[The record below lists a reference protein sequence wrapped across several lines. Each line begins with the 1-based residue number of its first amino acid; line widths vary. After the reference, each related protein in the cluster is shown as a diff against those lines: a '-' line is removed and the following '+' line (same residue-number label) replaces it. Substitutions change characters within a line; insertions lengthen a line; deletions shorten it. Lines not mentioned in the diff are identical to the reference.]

1 MSLFWEINTELRVWI
16 NEAIFA
22 CLQTISMFYKIYKL
36 GTYMLPSDI
45 ITENWVQAIHLP
57 SMFHLVACL
66 SFSLFILYFFCCSK
80 CLFWCLFSCCH
91 FSVFLSLLELLEM
104 YAFSADLL
112 LWYNAG
118 WVCEFTGFCKVW
130 NVPCCWSWAGETFFS
145 CFWYSF
151 SVLCFWIFHL
161 SLDYSLNCYR
171 NKVWG

>member
-66 SFSLFILYFFCCSK
+66 SFSLFILYFFAAPNVYFDVCSVVAI
-80 CLFWCLFSCCH
+80 L
-91 FSVFLSLLELLEM
+91 
-104 YAFSADLL
+104 
-112 LWYNAG
+112 
-118 WVCEFTGFCKVW
+118 VCF
-130 NVPCCWSWAGETFFS
+130 
-145 CFWYSF
+145 
-151 SVLCFWIFHL
+151 
-161 SLDYSLNCYR
+161 
-171 NKVWG
+171 